1 MLDEN
6 GYRLGVGMI
15 IRHHNGKILWC
26 KRKEINAWQFPQGG
40 IESDETPEMAMW
52 RELQEETGLLA
63 QHVRLIQTTNQWL
76 YYEFP
81 EKLKMNYIGQK
92 QIWFLL
98 ELLTDDGHINLTVA
112 DEFDQWCWVDWWYPL
127 QDVVAFKRE
136 IYKQVLERFAPP
148 E

>member
-15 IRHHNGKILWC
+15 IRHRSGKILWC
-26 KRKEINAWQFPQGG
+26 KRKQIDAWQFPQGG
-40 IESDETPEMAMW
+40 IESDEIPEVAMW

-63 QHVRLIQTTNQWL
+63 PHVRLVQTTNQWL

-81 EKLKMNYIGQK
+81 KTLKMNYRGQK

-98 ELLTDDGHINLTVA
+98 ELLADDGHINLTIA
-112 DEFDQWCWVDWWYPL
+112 NEFDQWCWVDWWYPL
-127 QDVVAFKRE
+127 QDIVAFKRE
-136 IYKQVLERFAPP
+136 IYKQVLEHFASP